1 MPFCFA
7 SKSVFFTFEFHINE
21 YKMKKLLLLSF
32 ATIALFSCQQNAKIG
47 DTAKEGSSKK
57 DLIEKKDIKLDSDV
71 MTAEVLW
78 SFGRLG
84 DVQLSPDKSTIVY
97 GVSYYSKE
105 ENKGNR
111 DLFAM
116 NLETKEKTR
125 LTATS
130 GGEYNAIWKP
140 DGSKIGYMSAE
151 LGSMQMWEMNPD
163 GSAKTQ
169 ISNIEGGIGGFK
181 YAPDMSKIVFIADV
195 KLDKTAK
202 DIHPDLPQTTGRVI
216 NDLMFRHW
224 DNWVDAYTH
233 VFVAD
238 YNGKKV
244 SNAKDLMTDEMWES
258 PVRPWGGMEQ
268 IEFTPDSKTIVYT
281 SRKKRGVEYAVST
294 NTDLYQYTI
303 ETGETKNITEGMMG
317 YDMAPIFSSDGKYM
331 AFNSMERDGYESDK
345 NRLMLMNLETGKKK
359 DLTASIEQN
368 AGHYTFSE
376 DGKSIYFISDWHAT
390 DEIYSVDIETAEIK
404 KITQGIHNYRSVIDA
419 GKYFV
424 ATKVSMS
431 QPAEI
436 YLVDKNTGKE
446 EEISFENKEIMD
458 QLEMGEVRSKWVA
471 TTDGKEELVWYILPP
486 HFDSTKVYPALLYCQ
501 GGPQGTVS
509 QFWSYRWN
517 FQMMAANDYIIVAPN
532 RRGLPG
538 FGIEWNEQIS
548 GDYGGQNMDDYLSAI
563 DDAAKESYIDENR
576 LGAVGASYG
585 GFSVYWLAGNHNKR
599 FKAFIA
605 HNGIFNLEAQ
615 YTETEE
621 MWFANWDLGGAYWD
635 LDNKVAQNTYK
646 SSPHRFVQN
655 WDTPMYVIHSDRDYR
670 IAYTQGMSAFDAA
683 RLRGIDA
690 KWLYFPDETHF
701 VVKPQNAILWQRE
714 FFSWLDKYL
723 K

>member
-1 MPFCFA
+1 
-7 SKSVFFTFEFHINE
+7 
-21 YKMKKLLLLSF
+21 MKKILLLGF
-32 ATIALFSCQQNAKIG
+32 VAVAIFSCQQNAKVNEKQEDNSTIN
-47 DTAKEGSSKK
+47 KK
-57 DLIEKKDIKLDSDV
+57 DISNLIEKKEIHLDSDV

-78 SFGRLG
+78 SFGRIS

-105 ENKGNR
+105 ENTGNR
-111 DLFAM
+111 DLFVM
-116 NLETKEKTR
+116 NLDTKDKLR
-125 LTATS
+125 LTVTS

-140 DGSKIGYMSAE
+140 DGSKIGYLSSE
-151 LGSMQMWEMNPD
+151 SGSMQMWEMNPD
-163 GSAKTQ
+163 GSNKTQ
-169 ISNIEGGIGGFK
+169 ISDIEGGIGGFK
-181 YAPDMSKIVFIADV
+181 YAPDMSKVVFIADV
-195 KLDKTAK
+195 KLDKTPK
-202 DIHPDLPQTTGRVI
+202 DIYPDLPQTTGRVM
-216 NDLMFRHW
+216 NDMMFRHW
-224 DNWVDAYTH
+224 DHWVDAYTH
-233 VFVAD
+233 VFVANYD
-238 YNGKKV
+238 GEKI
-244 SNAKDLMTDEMWES
+244 SEAKDIMEGEFWES

-268 IEFTPDSKTIVYT
+268 VEFTSDSKTIVYT
-281 SRKKRGVEYAVST
+281 SRKKRGVEYAIST
-294 NTDLYQYTI
+294 NTDLYQYSF
-303 ETGETKNITEGMMG
+303 ESGETKNLTKGMMG
-317 YDMAPIFSSDGKYM
+317 YDMSPIFSADGKFM
-331 AFNSMERDGYESDK
+331 AFNSMEREGYESDK
-345 NRLMLMNLETGKKK
+345 NRLMLINLETGEKK

-368 AGHYTFSE
+368 AGSYTFSE
-376 DGKSIYFISDWHAT
+376 DGKRIYFISDWHAT
-390 DEIYSVDIETAEIK
+390 DEIYSVDIETSEIK

-419 GKYFV
+419 GDYFV

-431 QPAEI
+431 KPSEI
-436 YLVDKNTGKE
+436 YLVDKKTGE
-446 EEISFENKEIMD
+446 AEEISFENKEILD

-517 FQMMAANDYIIVAPN
+517 FQMMAAHDYIIVAPN

-585 GFSVYWLAGNHNKR
+585 GFSVYWLAGHNLNQR

-635 LDNKVAQNTYK
+635 LNNKVAQNTYK
-646 SSPHRFVQN
+646 NSPHRFVQN
-655 WDTPMYVIHSDRDYR
+655 WNTPIYVIHSDRDYR

>member
-1 MPFCFA
+1 MKQISILSLMVLTIWACDPLPFPG
-7 SKSVFFTFEFHINE
+7 KSNE
-21 YKMKKLLLLSF
+21 PVTDNCSD
-32 ATIALFSCQQNAKIG
+32 N
-47 DTAKEGSSKK
+47 
-57 DLIEKKDIKLDSDV
+57 LIEKQSVKLESDV
-71 MTAEVLW
+71 MTPEVLW
-78 SFGRLG
+78 SFGRIG
-84 DVQLSPDKSTIVY
+84 EVQLSPDKKTIVY

-105 ENKGNR
+105 ENKGNT

-116 NLETKEKTR
+116 NLETKEKIR
-125 LTATS
+125 LTTTS

-140 DGSKIGYMSAE
+140 DGSKIGYMCAAS
-151 LGSMQMWEMNPD
+151 GSMQMWEMNPD
-163 GSAKTQ
+163 GSQKTQ
-169 ISNIEGGIGGFK
+169 ISNFEGGIGGFK
-181 YAPDMSKIVFIADV
+181 YAPDRSKIVFIADV
-195 KLDKTAK
+195 KLDTTAT
-202 DIHPDLPQTTGRVI
+202 DIHPDLPKTSARI
-216 NDLMFRHW
+216 MNDMMYRHW
-224 DNWVDAYTH
+224 DHWVDAYTH

-238 YNGKKV
+238 YDGKAV
-244 SNAKDLMTDEMWES
+244 SNEKDIMPNEMWES

-268 IEFTPDSKTIVYT
+268 IEFTPDSKSLVYT
-281 SRKKRGVEYAVST
+281 CRKKRGVKYAIST
-294 NTDLYQYTI
+294 NTDLYQFNI
-303 ETGETKNITEGMMG
+303 NTGTTKNLTEGMMG
-317 YDMAPIFSSDGKYM
+317 YDMAPVFSSDGTYM
-331 AFNSMERDGYESDK
+331 AFTSMARDGYESDK
-345 NRLMLMNLETGKKK
+345 NRLMLMNLTSGESK

-368 AGHYTFSE
+368 AANLTFSE
-376 DGKSIYFISDWHAT
+376 DNKSIYFISDWHAT

-404 KITQGIHNYRSVIDA
+404 KITEGIHNYTSVIDG
-419 GKYFV
+419 GKFFV
-424 ATKVSMS
+424 ATMVSMS
-431 QPAEI
+431 HPAEI
-436 YLVDKNTGKE
+436 YLVDKTSGE
-446 EEISFENKEIMD
+446 AHEISFENKELMD

-501 GGPQGTVS
+501 GGPQGTVN

-517 FQMMAANDYIIVAPN
+517 FQMMAANGYVVIAPN

-563 DDAAKESYIDENR
+563 DDAAKESYIDADK

-585 GFSVYWLAGNHNKR
+585 GFSVYWLAGHHNKR

-621 MWFANWDLGGAYWD
+621 MWFANWDMGGAYWD
-635 LDNKVAQNTYK
+635 LNNKIAQNTFK
-646 SSPHRFVQN
+646 NSPHKFVQN
-655 WDTPMYVIHSDRDYR
+655 WDTPIYVIHSDRDYR
-670 IAYTQGMSAFDAA
+670 IAYTQGMQAFNAA

-714 FFSWLDKYL
+714 FFSWLDRYL

>member
-1 MPFCFA
+1 
-7 SKSVFFTFEFHINE
+7 
-21 YKMKKLLLLSF
+21 MKKLLLLSF
-32 ATIALFSCQQNAKIG
+32 ATAILFSCQQNTKI
-47 DTAKEGSSKK
+47 DNSSEEIVIEKEPTN
-57 DLIEKKDIKLDSDV
+57 LIEKKAIKLDSDV

-116 NLETKEKTR
+116 NLNTKEKIR

-140 DGSKIGYMSAE
+140 DGSKIGYLCAE
-151 LGSMQMWEMNPD
+151 SGSMQMWEMNPD
-163 GSAKTQ
+163 GSEKIQ
-169 ISNIEGGIGGFK
+169 ISDIEGGIGGFK

-202 DIHPDLPQTTGRVI
+202 DIHPDLPQTTARII
-216 NDLMFRHW
+216 NDMMFRHW
-224 DNWVDAYTH
+224 DHWVDAYTH

-238 YNGKKV
+238 YDGKEISK
-244 SNAKDLMTDEMWES
+244 ATDIMLNEMWES

-268 IEFTPDSKTIVYT
+268 IEFTPDSKNIVYT
-281 SRKKRGVEYAVST
+281 SRKKRGAEYAIST
-294 NTDLYQYTI
+294 NTDLYQYNI
-303 ETGETKNITEGMMG
+303 EIGKTTNLTKGMMG
-317 YDMAPIFSSDGKYM
+317 YDMSPIFSADGKYM
-331 AFNSMERDGYESDK
+331 AFNSMEREGYESDK
-345 NRLMLMNLETGKKK
+345 NRLMLMDLETGEKT

-368 AGHYTFSE
+368 ANSYTFSE

-390 DEIYSVDIETAEIK
+390 DEIYSVDLETLEIK
-404 KITQGIHNYRSVIDA
+404 KITQGVHNYRSVIDA
-419 GKYFV
+419 GDYFV
-424 ATKVSMS
+424 ATMVSMS

-436 YLVDKNTGKE
+436 YIVDKTTGTA

-576 LGAVGASYG
+576 IGAVGASYG
-585 GFSVYWLAGNHNKR
+585 GFSVYWLAGHNLNHR

-635 LDNKVAQNTYK
+635 LNNKVAQNTYK
-646 SSPHRFVQN
+646 NSPHRFVQN
-655 WDTPMYVIHSDRDYR
+655 WNTPIYVIHSDKDYR

-683 RLRGIDA
+683 RLKGIDA